1 MCRNPPPTH
10 EDLSTH
16 PVAAWVERNLG
27 FEEQHG
33 KLVRI
38 SRPLTVRQA
47 SEKLST
53 DSGFDEQHC
62 QEYLTKFLLTA
73 HQSRNKRGQSFFAFR
88 LHQFISGAWNAYT
101 TLEAPGER
109 YLTLDGQQF
118 KPGDRNRPLFPLA
131 FCRSCGQEYLPVWAK
146 FVGKQ
151 THSYEPRDL
160 TERSNDREDVQF
172 GYLMPDPTGLFN
184 PKDIESQYPEEWL
197 EFRGDEIRLK
207 SYYRRYQ
214 PHKVQ
219 VDTQGI
225 ASEDGLPAW
234 FIPGTFRFCLNRR
247 CDAYYDGN
255 VRSDMTKL
263 SGLSSEGRSSAT
275 TVLALSSLKH
285 LIGSDLDE
293 QTKKLLAFTDNRQDA
308 SLQAGHFNDFVQ
320 ILLLRGALIS
330 AIRAEPD
337 GLLTDDLLTQ
347 KVHAQ
352 LRLEHLDYSAS
363 HEAKGIKA
371 QNTIKTLRD
380 VLGYRLYFDLQ
391 RGWRITNP
399 NLEQLKLL
407 DISYRGLEDCCEDE
421 EEWCARH
428 PLLGSIEPA
437 QRLKLAKDLL
447 HRMRKALC
455 IKTIYLDPNFQE
467 QMRNRSFS
475 QLKEPWG
482 LSEEERLFSHG
493 FMVPRPSSRKP
504 RQDYRILHISY
515 RSAFGR
521 KLKNPEI
528 WGQGNS
534 SYPAM
539 FDEDVYNTLI
549 DDILSV
555 LATYGYVEAED
566 LGGGRTGY
574 RINGSALEWKL
585 TENDSEKL
593 NATNVFFRNLY
604 QNVAAILDSDNRLL
618 HQLEAREHTAQ
629 VDTETREERER
640 RFRDG
645 LIPGGL
651 PILFCSPTMELGVDI
666 STLNAVYMRNVPPTP
681 ANYAQRSGRAG
692 RSGQP
697 ALVVTYCAAKSPHDQ
712 YFFADPTRMVSGA
725 VNPPNI
731 DLVNENLIRSHLQA
745 VWLSET
751 GVMLGSSVC
760 EVLNREK
767 LDSLPLHDEIAE
779 QIRSS
784 RAVNNAGIRARRILS
799 MLEPDLSQEP
809 GTWYTSTWLDS
820 AMKSADRR
828 FDSAFDRWRSLFRAT
843 ANQMKFANEV
853 LRNAASTEK
862 ERREA
867 KARYDEA
874 YTQQGL
880 LLQTSQRM
888 NSDFY
893 SYRYLAAEGFLPGYN
908 FPRLPLMAFVPG
920 RREKVARDSFLSRPR
935 FLGLSE
941 FGPQSII
948 YNEGSTY
955 RVRRTIL
962 SVRDED
968 GVTASAGIP
977 VQSARICPAC
987 GYGHF
992 GDQKDYERCIS
1003 CNERL
1008 DGGRVVL
1015 NLYRIEQVSTQR
1027 ANRIT
1032 SDEEERQRQGY
1043 EMVTT
1048 LRYSEENGRSSV
1060 KPIAIKESGQTL
1072 LEMRYGPAS
1081 TLWRINLGWRRRK
1094 EKSIYG
1100 FSVDTSTGDWTKDS
1114 QAPTDA
1120 EDDSV
1125 KEGKCIQRITPFVE
1139 DTRNV
1144 LVLQPKVDL
1153 NETTMVSLQYA
1164 IKRGIEQEFQLEESE
1179 LAAEPLPDRD
1189 NRFAILLYESAEGG
1203 AGVLTRLTSDP
1214 NALGRI
1220 ARKALEVCH
1229 YGSHSG
1235 HWTGLDDLYNQ
1246 DDNCEAGC
1254 YRCLLS
1260 YYNQPDHPNIDR
1272 RDEAMLDLLCRLI
1285 RGEQTRTADSAGN
1298 SDNFEELNNISSSA
1312 LEKAWLRYL
1321 NENGYHLPDRAQPYL
1336 REFNTRPDFAYTAHQ
1351 TLIYIDGPHHQSYRQ
1366 QNIDLEVT
1374 RRLHDA
1380 GFTVVRFDADQ
1391 KSWEHVDRRVCL
1403 GVWTGHRIEHKL
1415 GCGGP
1420 ELNTAI
1426 TYKPGDLV
1434 KARHREWVVL
1444 PEPRDD
1450 LLKLRPLGGAE
1461 DDATLI
1467 YLPLEP
1473 EAPVAAKFDL
1483 PEPEKHG
1490 PHQSA
1495 MLMRDAL
1502 RLKLRAG
1509 AGPFRSFGNLNVEP
1523 RAYQLVP
1530 LLMALRLDTIRLLVA
1545 DDVGIGKTIEAGL
1558 IAREMI
1564 DRGEIERV
1572 AVICPPHLCEQ
1583 WQRELAEKFAIDA
1596 EVVRPGTATRLE
1608 RDLRP
1613 DESVFE
1619 AYPYT
1624 IVSLDYIKSD
1634 RRRSEFLRACPEFV
1648 IVDEAHTCTRSN
1660 SKSRHQRYQLLKGLA
1675 DQPNR
1680 HMVFLTATPHS
1691 GDDIAFHN
1699 LLGLL
1704 KPKFTAL
1711 VDTPKGEK
1719 RDRLR
1724 EELELHFVQRR
1735 RGDIAEWKDEAGF
1748 PVRESREATYQL
1760 TGDWGALFDDVLA
1773 YARTMVQRT
1782 ENATKLEQ
1790 RMSWWAALALLRCAS
1805 SSPAAASLALRTR
1818 FQATKNETIET
1829 QLVSIERRAY
1839 DTVLDESEDGSLSL
1853 TESVP
1858 AGTVETEDTEAL
1870 SRLIDRA
1877 DALRGPRKDPK
1888 LNALIKEINKLVAAG
1903 FRPVVFCRYIAT
1915 AHYVGGAVCER
1926 HQGEKYAH
1934 LRDHRRTHARPTRRA
1949 NRRPQQTRR
1958 ERCTHS
1964 GRHRL
1969 LIRRCKPSEL
1979 LQRSDPLRPHL
1990 ESHAP
1995 RAARRPR
2002 GPLWTSVPDRSHP
2015 DALWRRQ
2022 SCRRCGASR
2031 DRPQSR
2037 KDPQRARNCGA
2048 SADG

>member
-1 MCRNPPPTH
+1 MDVFAFREDLVAEYKRFSRSFAKIRAKDILHEVDTAYDAEHFAPPPLIQLNPNFESGGYIDDLVAEGTLDSECAKIFRLKHADDPFGERLLLHRHQADAIKIAKRAESYVLTTGTGSGKSLAYFIPIVDSVLRRKRAGDTCKGISAIVVYPMNALCNSQREELEKYLQLGYGEGDEPVTFARYTGQESHDDRERIAKNPPDILLTNYVMLELIMTRFYDTDKAIREHAMDLRFLVLDELHTYRGRQGADVAMLTRRVREKFNKQLLCIGTSATIASEGSPTDRNTTVAHIASRLFGTAVDANNVVSETLRPVTHQTAGSDLPAMRAAIERGVPEKPTH

-53 DSGFDEQHC
+53 DSGVDEQHC

-73 HQSRNKRGQSFFAFR
+73 HQSRNRRGQSFFAFR

-109 YLTLDGQQF
+109 YLTLNGQQF

-146 FVGKQ
+146 FVGTE

-160 TERSNDREDVQF
+160 TERSNDKEDVQF
-172 GYLMPDPTGLFN
+172 GYLMPDPTVAFDS
-184 PKDIESQYPEEWL
+184 KDIESQYPEEWL
-197 EFRGDEIRLK
+197 EFQGDEIKLK
-207 SYYRRYQ
+207 SSYRRYQ
-214 PHKVQ
+214 PRKAQ

-225 ASEDGLPAW
+225 ASEDGLPVW
-234 FIPGTFRFCLNRR
+234 FIPGTFRFCLNQH
-247 CDAYYDGN
+247 CNAYYDVN

-285 LIGSDLDE
+285 LIGSELDE

-337 GLLTDDLLTQ
+337 GLLTDDLVTQ

-407 DISYRGLEDCCEDE
+407 DISYRGLKDCCEDE

-447 HRMRKALC
+447 DRMRKALC

-482 LSEEERLFSHG
+482 LSEEERLFSHA
-493 FMVPRPSSRKP
+493 FMVPRPSSSKF
-504 RQDYRILHISY
+504 RQNYRILHISN
-515 RSAFGR
+515 RSEFGR
-521 KLKNPEI
+521 SLKGTKF

-534 SYPAM
+534 CYPAK
-539 FDEDVYNTLI
+539 FNEDVYNTLI

-593 NATNVFFRNLY
+593 SAANVFFRKLY

-645 LIPGGL
+645 LNPDGL

-784 RAVNNAGIRARRILS
+784 RAVNNAGDRARRILL

-853 LRNAASTEK
+853 LKNAASTEK

-962 SVRDED
+962 SVRDEY

-977 VQSARICPAC
+977 VQAARICPAC

-992 GDQKDYERCIS
+992 GDQKDYEFCIN

-1043 EMVTT
+1043 EMITT

-1060 KPIAIKESGQTL
+1060 KPIAIEESGQTL
-1072 LEMRYGPAS
+1072 LEMCYGPAS

-1125 KEGKCIQRITPFVE
+1125 KKGTCIQRITPFVE

-1144 LVLQPKVDL
+1144 LVFQPKVGL

-1189 NRFAILLYESAEGG
+1189 NRRSILLYESAEGG

-1285 RGEQTRTADSAGN
+1285 RGEQNRTADSAGS

-1366 QNIDLEVT
+1366 QTFDVKLT
-1374 RRLHDA
+1374 QRLHDA

-1391 KSWEHVDRRVCL
+1391 KSWE
-1403 GVWTGHRIEHKL
+1403 
-1415 GCGGP
+1415 
-1420 ELNTAI
+1420 
-1426 TYKPGDLV
+1426 
-1434 KARHREWVVL
+1434 
-1444 PEPRDD
+1444 
-1450 LLKLRPLGGAE
+1450 
-1461 DDATLI
+1461 TLI
-1467 YLPLEP
+1467 GEF
-1473 EAPVAAKFDL
+1473 AWV
-1483 PEPEKHG
+1483 
-1490 PHQSA
+1490 
-1495 MLMRDAL
+1495 
-1502 RLKLRAG
+1502 
-1509 AGPFRSFGNLNVEP
+1509 FG
-1523 RAYQLVP
+1523 
-1530 LLMALRLDTIRLLVA
+1530 
-1545 DDVGIGKTIEAGL
+1545 
-1558 IAREMI
+1558 
-1564 DRGEIERV
+1564 
-1572 AVICPPHLCEQ
+1572 
-1583 WQRELAEKFAIDA
+1583 
-1596 EVVRPGTATRLE
+1596 PGTA
-1608 RDLRP
+1608 
-1613 DESVFE
+1613 
-1619 AYPYT
+1619 
-1624 IVSLDYIKSD
+1624 
-1634 RRRSEFLRACPEFV
+1634 
-1648 IVDEAHTCTRSN
+1648 SN
-1660 SKSRHQRYQLLKGLA
+1660 T
-1675 DQPNR
+1675 N
-1680 HMVFLTATPHS
+1680 
-1691 GDDIAFHN
+1691 
-1699 LLGLL
+1699 
-1704 KPKFTAL
+1704 
-1711 VDTPKGEK
+1711 
-1719 RDRLR
+1719 
-1724 EELELHFVQRR
+1724 
-1735 RGDIAEWKDEAGF
+1735 
-1748 PVRESREATYQL
+1748 
-1760 TGDWGALFDDVLA
+1760 
-1773 YARTMVQRT
+1773 
-1782 ENATKLEQ
+1782 
-1790 RMSWWAALALLRCAS
+1790 
-1805 SSPAAASLALRTR
+1805 
-1818 FQATKNETIET
+1818 
-1829 QLVSIERRAY
+1829 
-1839 DTVLDESEDGSLSL
+1839 
-1853 TESVP
+1853 
-1858 AGTVETEDTEAL
+1858 
-1870 SRLIDRA
+1870 
-1877 DALRGPRKDPK
+1877 
-1888 LNALIKEINKLVAAG
+1888 
-1903 FRPVVFCRYIAT
+1903 
-1915 AHYVGGAVCER
+1915 
-1926 HQGEKYAH
+1926 
-1934 LRDHRRTHARPTRRA
+1934 
-1949 NRRPQQTRR
+1949 
-1958 ERCTHS
+1958 
-1964 GRHRL
+1964 
-1969 LIRRCKPSEL
+1969 
-1979 LQRSDPLRPHL
+1979 
-1990 ESHAP
+1990 
-1995 RAARRPR
+1995 
-2002 GPLWTSVPDRSHP
+2002 
-2015 DALWRRQ
+2015 
-2022 SCRRCGASR
+2022 
-2031 DRPQSR
+2031 
-2037 KDPQRARNCGA
+2037 
-2048 SADG
+2048 